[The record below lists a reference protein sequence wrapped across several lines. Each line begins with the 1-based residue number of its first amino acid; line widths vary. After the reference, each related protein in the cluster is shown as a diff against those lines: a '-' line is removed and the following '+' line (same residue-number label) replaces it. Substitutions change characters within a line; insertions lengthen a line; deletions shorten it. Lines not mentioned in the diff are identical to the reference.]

1 MMKVE
6 KQDALGKSGIWF
18 TLIFNGLFVAF
29 TVVLV
34 FSSLFNDV
42 LETYF
47 SYYVNMNEDISYK
60 TINGFIFGQLNGMKE
75 TIDVAGS
82 YGNNSL
88 VVTCVFGV
96 IYQIIYLLMMGGSL
110 VFLFT
115 TFIKSYDV
123 DKDENRMSL

>member
-1 MMKVE
+1 
-6 KQDALGKSGIWF
+6 
-18 TLIFNGLFVAF
+18 
-29 TVVLV
+29 
-34 FSSLFNDV
+34 
-42 LETYF
+42 
-47 SYYVNMNEDISYK
+47 MNEDISYK

-96 IYQIIYLLMMGGSL
+96 IYQIIYLLMVGGSL

>member
-1 MMKVE
+1 ME

-34 FSSLFNDV
+34 FSSLFNDA
-42 LETYF
+42 LDTYF
-47 SYYVNMNEDISYK
+47 SYYVNLNVDISYK

-96 IYQIIYLLMMGGSL
+96 IYQIIY
-110 VFLFT
+110 
-115 TFIKSYDV
+115 
-123 DKDENRMSL
+123 

>member
-1 MMKVE
+1 
-6 KQDALGKSGIWF
+6 
-18 TLIFNGLFVAF
+18 
-29 TVVLV
+29 
-34 FSSLFNDV
+34 
-42 LETYF
+42 
-47 SYYVNMNEDISYK
+47 
-60 TINGFIFGQLNGMKE
+60 MKE
-75 TIDVAGS
+75 TIDVDGS